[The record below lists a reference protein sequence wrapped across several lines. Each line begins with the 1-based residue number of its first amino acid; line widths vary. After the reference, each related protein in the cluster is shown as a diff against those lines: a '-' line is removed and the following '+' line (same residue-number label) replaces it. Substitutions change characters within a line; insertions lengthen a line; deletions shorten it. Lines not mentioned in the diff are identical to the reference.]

1 MKILKFGGSSVSNPE
16 RIREVARIVLESARK
31 EPSIVVVSAFQGI
44 TNQLLECAALA
55 EAGNPT
61 YGKLYTKI
69 VKRHESMITSLFEKQ
84 GNRTLDSEI
93 TQLLSELHDVLHGI
107 NLLRH
112 APERSLDLTASFGER
127 LSSLI
132 VSAFIN
138 KKRTS
143 VPVDARDI
151 IVSDDQFTHA
161 AVQFDKTNIA
171 VRRYFNQ
178 IFAHKQRPPIPVVT
192 GFIASTEDGRTTTL
206 GRNGSDYTAAIIGAA
221 MHASVVEI
229 WTDVDGVMSAD
240 PRAVPSAFV
249 IPRLS
254 YEEAMEMS
262 FFGAKVLHS
271 ATIAPAVAEKIPI
284 LIKNTLNPASA
295 GTMISE
301 SGERWEGSAKGMS
314 SIDQVSLL
322 TVRGLGMVG
331 VHGTAERLFRA
342 LASAEV
348 NIILIS
354 QASSEH
360 TICFGV
366 SGADTERACEAIR
379 NEFHYEFQNNL
390 TSVDVRK
397 DQTII
402 AVVGENMQGTPGVS
416 GRVFGAAGRNG
427 INVNAIAQ
435 GGSELNISFVIDG
448 SQRVR
453 ALNVIHEAFFE
464 KRKKLS
470 LVIIGVGN
478 IGSTLMKQLHQ
489 QRKFLLQNGFDV
501 RVCGITNSKRY
512 VLSNEGID
520 LGDWE
525 KALATSPYRFEPK
538 EFIAQIT
545 KMEFTNAAMVDCTAS
560 SEIVDLY
567 PDFVRANMHIVTPNK
582 KANVLPWKRYQ
593 ELMDILRV
601 RQKFFFY
608 EANVGAGLPVISTL
622 QDLTA
627 SGDLVLTIEGIFSG
641 TLSYLFNTYDGSRPF
656 SALLREAHNLGYTE
670 PDPRDDLSGQD
681 VARKLLILARQM
693 GLQMDLDDIYIQNLV
708 PPRLR
713 NGKFSTAFYASLRD
727 TDATFERLLSDA
739 RSRGSILRYVG
750 WLSNGVAR
758 AEIKEYPSNHPFA
771 STKGTDNII
780 AFTTQRYSKTPLVV
794 QGPGAGADVTAMG
807 VFSDIRKLLYYLPF

>member
-1 MKILKFGGSSVSNPE
+1 MKILKFGGSSISNPE
-16 RIREVARIVLESARK
+16 RVREVARIVLESAKK

-44 TNQLLECAALA
+44 TNQLLECAELA

-61 YGKLYTKI
+61 YEKLYTKI
-69 VKRHESMITSLFEKQ
+69 VRRHESMIALLFENHRNK
-84 GNRTLDSEI
+84 TLESEI
-93 TQLLSELHDVLHGI
+93 AQLLAELHDVLHGI

-127 LSSLI
+127 LSALI

-138 KKRTS
+138 KNRTS
-143 VPVDARDI
+143 LAVDARDI
-151 IVSDDQFTHA
+151 VVTDDQFTHA
-161 AVQFDKTNIA
+161 AVQFDTTNVA
-171 VRRYFNQ
+171 VRRFFNHL
-178 IFAHKQRPPIPVVT
+178 FAKKKRYPVPVVT

-271 ATIAPAVAEKIPI
+271 ATIAPAVSEKIPI
-284 LIKNTLNPASA
+284 LIKNTLNPSA
-295 GTMISE
+295 PGTLISE

-314 SIDQVSLL
+314 SVDQVSLL
-322 TVRGLGMVG
+322 TIRGLRMVG

-342 LASAEV
+342 LAAASV

-360 TICFGV
+360 TICFAV
-366 SGADTERACEAIR
+366 SGSDTERGCEAIR

-390 TSVDVRK
+390 TAIDIRK

-416 GRVFGAAGRNG
+416 GRVFGAVGRNA

-464 KRKKLS
+464 KKKKLA

-478 IGSTLMKQLHQ
+478 IGSTLLKLLHQ
-489 QRKFLLQNGFDV
+489 QRKFLFENGFDV
-501 RVCGITNSKRY
+501 RVCGISNSKRY

-520 LGDWE
+520 LEEWE
-525 KALATSPYRFEPK
+525 KALELSPYRFTPD
-538 EFIAQIT
+538 EFIARIT
-545 KMEFTNAAMVDCTAS
+545 QMEFTNAALVDCTAS
-560 SEIVDLY
+560 SEIVDRY
-567 PDFVRANMHIVTPNK
+567 SDFVRANMHIVTPNK
-582 KANVLPWKRYQ
+582 QANVLPWKRYQ
-593 ELMDILRV
+593 ELMDV
-601 RQKFFFY
+601 MKARQKFFFY
-608 EANVGAGLPVISTL
+608 EANVGAGLPIISTL
-622 QDLTA
+622 QDLMA
-627 SGDLVLTIEGIFSG
+627 SGDTVVTIEGIFSG
-641 TLSYLFNTYDGSRPF
+641 TLSFLFNTYDGSRPF
-656 SALLREAHNLGYTE
+656 SALLREAHRLGYTE

-693 GLQMDLDDIYIQNLV
+693 GLHMDLDDIFIQNLV

-713 NGKFSTAFYASLRD
+713 NGKLSKEFFKSLQEAD
-727 TDATFERLLSDA
+727 TMFERLLSDA
-739 RSRGSILRYVG
+739 RSHGSILRYVG

-758 AEIKEYPSNHPFA
+758 AEIKEYPLNHPFA

-780 AFTTQRYSKTPLVV
+780 AFTTQRYSKSPLVV

>member
-1 MKILKFGGSSVSNPE
+1 MKILKFGGSSVSNAE
-16 RIREVARIVLESARK
+16 RIREVTRIILESAKK
-31 EPSIVVVSAFQGI
+31 EPSIIVVSAFQGI

-61 YGKLYTKI
+61 YGKLYAKI
-69 VKRHESMITSLFEKQ
+69 VKRHESMVSSLFKNHR
-84 GNRTLDSEI
+84 NRTLDSEI
-93 TQLLSELHDVLHGI
+93 NQLLGELHDVLHGI

-127 LSSLI
+127 LSTLI
-132 VSAFIN
+132 LSAFIN
-138 KKRTS
+138 IKRTS
-143 VPVDARDI
+143 VPVDARDMI
-151 IVSDDQFTHA
+151 ITDDQFTHA
-161 AVQFDKTNIA
+161 AVQFDKTNVVI
-171 VRRYFNQ
+171 RRYFNRL
-178 IFAHKQRPPIPVVT
+178 FSHRKRLPIPVVT

-284 LIKNTLNPASA
+284 LIKNTLNPSA
-295 GTMISE
+295 PGTLISE
-301 SGERWEGSAKGMS
+301 STETWEGSAKGMS
-314 SIDQVSLL
+314 SVDQVSLL
-322 TVRGLGMVG
+322 TIRGLGMVG

-342 LASAEV
+342 LATAGV

-360 TICFGV
+360 TICFAV
-366 SGADTERACEAIR
+366 SSADTDRACEAIR
-379 NEFHYEFQNNL
+379 NEFHYEVQNNL
-390 TSVDVRK
+390 TVIDVRK

-416 GRVFGAAGRNG
+416 GRVFSAVGRNA

-453 ALNVIHEAFFE
+453 ALNVVHEAFFE
-464 KRKKLS
+464 KRKKLA
-470 LVIIGVGN
+470 LIIIGVGN
-478 IGSTLMKQLHQ
+478 IGSTLLKQLHQ
-489 QRKFLLQNGFDV
+489 QRKFLIENGFDV
-501 RVCGITNSKRY
+501 RVCGISNSKQY

-520 LGDWE
+520 PGEWR
-525 KALATSPYRFEPK
+525 KALDTSPYRFNPD
-538 EFIAQIT
+538 EFINQIT
-545 KMEFTNAAMVDCTAS
+545 KMELTNAALVDCTAS
-560 SEIVDLY
+560 SEIVDRY

-593 ELMDILRV
+593 ELMDVLRK

-622 QDLTA
+622 QDLMA
-627 SGDLVLTIEGIFSG
+627 SGDTVIKIEGIFSG
-641 TLSYLFNTYDGSRPF
+641 TLSYIFNCYDGNRPF
-656 SALLREAHNLGYTE
+656 SALLREAHTLGYTE

-681 VARKLLILARQM
+681 VARKILILARQL

-713 NGKFSTAFYASLRD
+713 SGKFSMGFFKSLRD
-727 TDATFERLLSDA
+727 TDAAFERLLSEA
-739 RSRGSILRYVG
+739 RSHGSILRYVG
-750 WLSNGVAR
+750 WLSNGAAR

-771 STKGTDNII
+771 STKDTDNII
-780 AFTTQRYSKTPLVV
+780 AFTTQRYAKTPLVI